1 MNGIQIEHILDVVE
15 QKSAQNRLL
24 VRREVLSFL
33 AQNEASILDQL
44 AKLGEASI
52 PTSYGSVKLTT
63 EDLALASVA

>member
-1 MNGIQIEHILDVVE
+1 MNGIQIEHILNVVE

-33 AQNEASILDQL
+33 AQNEALILDQL
-44 AKLGEASI
+44 AKLGEVSI